1 MSIKLKV
8 LVVAGDGIGPEV
20 TNEAVRVLRSV
31 AEMGGYDFEFREAL
45 IGGVA
50 IKKEG
55 SPLPSST
62 LNAALESDAVLLGA
76 VGGNEFNSLPPNKR
90 PEAGLLQ
97 LRQALG
103 GFANLRPSFAW
114 PALAQNSPLKAEVVN
129 GTDILFVRELLG
141 GLYFGEPRA
150 WDKDTGAAWNT
161 MRYTRD
167 EVIRVARVAFELAQA
182 RRKKLTSV
190 DKANVLEVS
199 QLWRATVTELAAQYP
214 DVTLEHQYVDACAMH
229 LMNTPRNFDVVLTE
243 NLFGDI
249 LSDEAAVITGS
260 LGMLPSATIGGAVNL
275 YEPVHGSAPD
285 IAGKGIANPLGAI
298 LTAAMVLRHS
308 AKLEEDAKA
317 VETAVRTVLEQGY
330 RTADLVRGQKG
341 VSTQEMGAQVHQ
353 MSPPPW
359 LDGPLRNLPPHPC
372 QPPRMRVMASPTAPR
387 RPFSTSRARCS
398 ASTRI
403 PTCPPMS

>member
-1 MSIKLKV
+1 MKLKI

-20 TNEAVRVLRSV
+20 TGEATRILHSV
-31 AEMGGYDFEFREAL
+31 ADMGGYDFEFKEAL

-50 IKKEG
+50 IKQHG
-55 SPLPSST
+55 SPLPEST
-62 LNAALESDAVLLGA
+62 LETALESDAVLLGA
-76 VGGNEFNSLPPNKR
+76 VGGNEFNSLPPDRR

-97 LRQALG
+97 LRQSLG

-114 PALAQNSPLKAEVVN
+114 PALASNSPLRAEVVN
-129 GTDILFVRELLG
+129 GADILFVRELLG

-150 WDKDTGAAWNT
+150 WDRETGEAWNT
-161 MRYTRD
+161 MRYNRD
-167 EVIRVARVAFELAQA
+167 EIVRVARVAFELASA

-285 IAGKGIANPLGAI
+285 IAGKGLANPLGAI
-298 LTAAMVLRHS
+298 LTAAMLLRHS
-308 AKLEEDAKA
+308 AKLEQDAQA
-317 VETAVRTVLEQGY
+317 IETSVRKVLEQGY
-330 RTADLVRGQKG
+330 RTADLVRGEPSKMG
-341 VSTQEMGAQVHQ
+341 VSTQEMGRHVHQ
-353 MSPPPW
+353 A
-359 LDGPLRNLPPHPC
+359 LNEIID
-372 QPPRMRVMASPTAPR
+372 R
-387 RPFSTSRARCS
+387 RQAMH
-398 ASTRI
+398 AV
-403 PTCPPMS
+403 